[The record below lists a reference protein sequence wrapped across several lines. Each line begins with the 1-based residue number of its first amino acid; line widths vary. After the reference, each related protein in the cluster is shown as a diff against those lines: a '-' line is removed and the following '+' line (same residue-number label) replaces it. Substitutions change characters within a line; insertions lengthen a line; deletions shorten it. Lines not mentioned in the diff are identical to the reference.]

1 MNVNYE
7 YLLITKTPLRLARLL
22 NINPST
28 KFKDYITNLNQD
40 KLLTKFNHTYPLQ
53 NNLAQGR
60 FLMFTKNPVNYVRYF
75 WNNDEKEL
83 DDYLNIITNN
93 LWNKW
98 KKN

>member
-7 YLLITKTPLRLARLL
+7 YLLITKTPLSLARLL

-28 KFKDYITNLNQD
+28 KFKDYITNHKQSE
-40 KLLTKFNHTYPLQ
+40 LLTKFNQIHPLQ

-60 FLMFTKNPVNYVRYF
+60 FLMFCKNPVNYVRYF
-75 WNNDEKEL
+75 WNNDEREL
-83 DDYLNIITNN
+83 DDYLNIITKNI
-93 LWNKW
+93 WSMW